1 MLLGVRVFITVVFG
15 ILALSFLAVSA
26 TLIYEYRSVEWFTI
40 ATFYSHLFI
49 FFPIFGLVAI
59 LAFYFPA
66 VVFLDMYWQHI
77 PGGKV
82 RFVIGAL
89 VVSALSWGIA
99 HVMLQ
104 GTQRSLFEVPIE
116 RLLADVGEPPN
127 CNGAAAPCARLPGL
141 TGLKNVRRMSQR
153 RIGLSDLVRNC
164 SPDPLI
170 EVLTEKEAKR
180 YCFVSTAATSS
191 PILTTDAECCTAQR
205 AYMAMT
211 NEDQQKTRSLTGFVQ
226 GWTLGLKVFFL
237 LTLVA
242 ISAMLAL
249 RRERLEEHYHEYM
262 GRIEKGVLIG
272 AVAMLFFP
280 VMNHAFLQSA
290 AMLDVAGG
298 SNNYRGP
305 APFIS
310 FIFGAWALTLLFF
323 FYRRRDKQMEFLG
336 RIGGV
341 IASGIAILKYDVII
355 SYFVRYAGSGA
366 SPNDIWVLLA
376 IALGLLV
383 LLFLKTDEEFV
394 GAKIFGA
401 VAAAKIATDA
411 LSASRPGQGGGM
423 SGSDISPLPD
433 FDAPASDK

>member
-1 MLLGVRVFITVVFG
+1 MLLGVRIFIGVVFG
-15 ILALSFLAVSA
+15 LIGLSFLAVTGA
-26 TLIYEYRSVEWFTI
+26 LIYEYRSVEWFTI

-49 FFPIFGLVAI
+49 FFPIFGIVAI

-66 VVFLDMYWQHI
+66 VVFLDMYWRHI
-77 PGGKV
+77 PGGRL
-82 RFVIGAL
+82 RFVLGTL
-89 VVSALSWGIA
+89 VVAALSWGIS
-99 HVMLQ
+99 HQILQ
-104 GTQRSLFEVPIE
+104 GTQRSLFEVPVE

-127 CNGAAAPCARLPGL
+127 CNGASAPCVRLPGL

-170 EVLTEKEAKR
+170 ELIPERQPKR
-180 YCFVSTAATSS
+180 YCFVSTAATTS

-205 AYMAMT
+205 AYMAVT
-211 NEDQQKTRSLTGFVQ
+211 NEDAQQTRSLTGYVQ

-249 RRERLEEHYHEYM
+249 RRRRLEELYRPYM

-298 SNNYRGP
+298 GNNYRGP

-310 FIFGAWALTLLFF
+310 FIFGIWALLLLFF

-336 RIGGV
+336 RLGGIV
-341 IASGIAILKYDVII
+341 ASAVAILKYDLII

-366 SPNDIWVLLA
+366 SPNDILLLA
-376 IALGLLV
+376 AIAFGLLV
-383 LLFLKTDEEFV
+383 LLTMKTGDEFV

-401 VAAAKIATDA
+401 VAAAKLASDA
-411 LSASRPGQGGGM
+411 MSAGQPGQGMEM
-423 SGSDISPLPD
+423 SDTSPLPD
-433 FDAPASDK
+433 FNAPASDQ

>member
-1 MLLGVRVFITVVFG
+1 MLLGVRVFISVVFG
-15 ILALSFLAVSA
+15 IIALSFLAVTA
-26 TLIYEYRSVEWFTI
+26 ALIYEYRDVEWFPI

-49 FFPIFGLVAI
+49 FFPIFGIVA
-59 LAFYFPA
+59 LCAFYFPA
-66 VVFLDMYWQHI
+66 VVFLDMYWRHI

-82 RFVIGAL
+82 RFLIGAA
-89 VVSALSWGIA
+89 VVAALSYGISHA
-99 HVMLQ
+99 MLQ
-104 GTQRSLFEVPIE
+104 GTQRSLFEVPVA
-116 RLLADVGEPPN
+116 RLLADVGDPAN
-127 CNGAAAPCARLPGL
+127 CNGASEPCLRLPGL

-170 EVLTEKEAKR
+170 EPITERQPKR

-191 PILTTDAECCTAQR
+191 PILTTDAECCRAQQ

-211 NEDQQKTRSLTGFVQ
+211 NEDSQKTRSLTGYVQ

-242 ISAMLAL
+242 ISAMLAF
-249 RRERLEEHYHEYM
+249 RRKRLEQYYRPHM
-262 GRIEKGVLIG
+262 GNIEKGVLVG
-272 AVAMLFFP
+272 ALAMLFFP

-310 FIFGAWALTLLFF
+310 FLFGAWALTLLFF

-341 IASGIAILKYDVII
+341 VASGIAILKYDLII

-366 SPNDIWVLLA
+366 SPNDIWVLAA
-376 IALGLLV
+376 IALGLLLV
-383 LLFLKTDEEFV
+383 LFMKTSDEFV

-401 VAAAKIATDA
+401 VAAAKLATDA
-411 LSASRPGQGGGM
+411 MASGRPGQGGAQM
-423 SGSDISPLPD
+423 SDLPAGPD
-433 FDAPASDK
+433 FDSPPSNK